1 MRPECIAAVAQ
12 VLGQAPT
19 PAQIR
24 NIETRLA
31 RSMRAE
37 AAADPQAW
45 LALPLADQLQAAAK
59 RATTDIQAEAV
70 LKVRRGHQQVLA
82 VAKMQKQL
90 DEFPGTPFEALSRA
104 IAFHADARGSQL
116 SMESA
121 ARSIERHAMGQLIEA
136 LEATDAKFFGLIE
149 NPEGVRALVRELHGQ
164 DSGNATAKAGA
175 KVYHEVAES
184 L

>member
-1 MRPECIAAVAQ
+1 
-12 VLGQAPT
+12 
-19 PAQIR
+19 
-24 NIETRLA
+24 
-31 RSMRAE
+31 
-37 AAADPQAW
+37 
-45 LALPLADQLQAAAK
+45 
-59 RATTDIQAEAV
+59 
-70 LKVRRGHQQVLA
+70 
-82 VAKMQKQL
+82 MQKQL

-184 L
+184 LRKRFNAAGGNIGRLEDWGMPHHHSHLRVARARKEAWVAETMPLLNRARHVTETGARLNHPAGAEFPGQAWKNTTTGGP

>member
-70 LKVRRGHQQVLA
+70 PKVRRGHQPVLA

-90 DEFPGTPFEALSRA
+90 DEFPVTPFEALSRA
-104 IAFHADARGSQL
+104 FDYHADARAPPL
-116 SMESA
+116 SMSYA
-121 ARSIERHAMGQLIEA
+121 GRPIEPQA
-136 LEATDAKFFGLIE
+136 LGHM
-149 NPEGVRALVRELHGQ
+149 HG
-164 DSGNATAKAGA
+164 A
-175 KVYHEVAES
+175 
-184 L
+184 

>member
-45 LALPLADQLQAAAK
+45 LALPLADQPQAAAK
-59 RATTDIQAEAV
+59 RATTDIPAEAV
-70 LKVRRGHQQVLA
+70 PTARRGHQPVLA
-82 VAKMQKQL
+82 VAKQKKQL
-90 DEFPGTPFEALSRA
+90 EEFHGPPLQLMSRA
-104 IAFHADARGSQL
+104 LPSHADAHRPPQH
-116 SMESA
+116 
-121 ARSIERHAMGQLIEA
+121 RQI
-136 LEATDAKFFGLIE
+136 
-149 NPEGVRALVRELHGQ
+149 
-164 DSGNATAKAGA
+164 AGA
-175 KVYHEVAES
+175 GSEV
-184 L
+184 

>member
-1 MRPECIAAVAQ
+1 MSGVAQ
-12 VLGQAPT
+12 VLGQART
-19 PAQIR
+19 PSQVR
-24 NIETRLA
+24 TIEPRLA

-136 LEATDAKFFGLIE
+136 LEATAAKFFGLIE
-149 NPEGVRALVRELHGQ
+149 NPAGVRALGGRLAGTG
-164 DSGNATAKAGA
+164 SGERKGKRLN
-175 KVYHEVAES
+175 S
-184 L
+184 SN

>member
-45 LALPLADQLQAAAK
+45 LALPLADQLHAAAK

-70 LKVRRGHQQVLA
+70 LKVRRGHQPVLA
-82 VAKMQKQL
+82 VAKMQTQL
-90 DEFPGTPFEALSRA
+90 DEFPGTQSQALSRA
-104 IAFHADARGSQL
+104 TR
-116 SMESA
+116 
-121 ARSIERHAMGQLIEA
+121 
-136 LEATDAKFFGLIE
+136 
-149 NPEGVRALVRELHGQ
+149 PE
-164 DSGNATAKAGA
+164 
-175 KVYHEVAES
+175 
-184 L
+184 

>member
-1 MRPECIAAVAQ
+1 MRPECTAAVAQ

-82 VAKMQKQL
+82 VAKMPKQL
-90 DEFPGTPFEALSRA
+90 DEFPGPPFEALSRA
-104 IAFHADARGSQL
+104 IAFHAAAPIGR
-116 SMESA
+116 ESC
-121 ARSIERHAMGQLIEA
+121 RERVCRKES
-136 LEATDAKFFGLIE
+136 
-149 NPEGVRALVRELHGQ
+149 NSV
-164 DSGNATAKAGA
+164 
-175 KVYHEVAES
+175 VADT
-184 L
+184 

>member
-1 MRPECIAAVAQ
+1 MLSISFCVFCFLIIRRPPRSTRTDTLFPYTTLFRSMRPECIAAVAQ

-59 RATTDIQAEAV
+59 RATTDLQAEAV

-82 VAKMQKQL
+82 VPKL
-90 DEFPGTPFEALSRA
+90 RA
-104 IAFHADARGSQL
+104 
-116 SMESA
+116 E
-121 ARSIERHAMGQLIEA
+121 
-136 LEATDAKFFGLIE
+136 
-149 NPEGVRALVRELHGQ
+149 
-164 DSGNATAKAGA
+164 
-175 KVYHEVAES
+175 
-184 L
+184 